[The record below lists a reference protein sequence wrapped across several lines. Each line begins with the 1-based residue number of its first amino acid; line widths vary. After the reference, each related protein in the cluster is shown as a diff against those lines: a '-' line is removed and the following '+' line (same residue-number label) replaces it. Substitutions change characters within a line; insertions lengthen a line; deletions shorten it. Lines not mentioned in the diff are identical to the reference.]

1 MGYSSIMPILI
12 VLAVLVV
19 VIFLGTRMIRTWR
32 GAGRG

>member
-1 MGYSSIMPILI
+1 VTAIII
-12 VLAVLVV
+12 IAALVV

>member
-1 MGYSSIMPILI
+1 MPVLI
-12 VLAVLVV
+12 VLVALVV